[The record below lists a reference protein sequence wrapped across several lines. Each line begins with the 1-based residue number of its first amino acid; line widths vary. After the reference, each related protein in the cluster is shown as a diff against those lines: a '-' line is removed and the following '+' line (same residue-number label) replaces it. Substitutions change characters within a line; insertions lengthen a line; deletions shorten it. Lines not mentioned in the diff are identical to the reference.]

1 MKVKMKK
8 IKKMMCLCLA
18 VLMLCSILPAAP
30 LTVQAAPKFNVSN
43 ASLKKALDN
52 YSINITINKKAQR
65 FIVKSKEITKLSV
78 KSRKY
83 AQGGKKV
90 TVAAT
95 IYINRKIATV
105 KTTASMTYS
114 LKKNKWKLSSVKF
127 GKASLSSV
135 NLKGTWTGTY
145 VAPQGQTK
153 AKIVISKVSKDGY
166 ATGKFYFSA
175 TPTNPK
181 VPSGSYTIT
190 GGYDKKTGKVTFA
203 GDEWITRPSG
213 YDILDFYCYLDLRNK
228 KLKSYNNSLVLT
240 KK

>member
-1 MKVKMKK
+1 MKMKK
-8 IKKMMCLCLA
+8 VKKMICLCLA
-18 VLMLCSILPAAP
+18 ALMLCSILPAAP

-43 ASLKKALDN
+43 ASLKKALNN
-52 YSINITINKKAQR
+52 YSIKITIDEKEQR
-65 FIVKSKEITKLSV
+65 FVIQNKEITKLSV

-83 AQGGKKV
+83 SQNGKKV

-95 IYINRKIATV
+95 VYINRKIATV
-105 KTTASMTYS
+105 KTTAYMTYS
-114 LKKNKWKLSSVKF
+114 LKKNKWKLSSVNF

-135 NLKGTWTGTY
+135 SLKGTWTGTY
-145 VAPQGQTK
+145 VGGQGQTK
-153 AKIVISKVSKDGY
+153 ARFVINRVSKDGY

-181 VPSGSYTIT
+181 VPSGSYTIV

-203 GDEWITRPSG
+203 GEEWISQPSG
-213 YDILDFYCYLDLRNK
+213 YSMLDFYCYLDLRSK
-228 KLKSYNNSLVLT
+228 KIKSYSNSLVLS

>member
-1 MKVKMKK
+1 MKK
-8 IKKMMCLCLA
+8 IKKLMCLYLA
-18 VLMLCSILPAAP
+18 VLMLCSIFPSAP
-30 LTVQAAPKFNVSN
+30 LTVQAAPKFKVSN
-43 ASLKKALDN
+43 ASLKKTLNN
-52 YSINITINKKAQR
+52 YSVRITIDQKEQR
-65 FIVKSKEITKLSV
+65 FVIQNKDITKLSV

-83 AQGGKKV
+83 SQGGKKV
-90 TVAAT
+90 TVGAT
-95 IYINRKIATV
+95 AYINRKIATV
-105 KTTASMTYS
+105 KTNVSITYV

-153 AKIVISKVSKDGY
+153 AKIVISRVSKDGY

-203 GDEWITRPSG
+203 GDEWISRPSG
-213 YDILDFYCYLDLRNK
+213 YDILDFYCYLDLKSK
-228 KLKSYNNSLVLT
+228 KIKSYSNSLVLS